1 MSLFLSDSD
10 IAELT
15 GIKRGRDGKT
25 RAQLQCQFLREHGI
39 PFIANIKGEPKVC
52 TSYLEGGKQTK
63 QKEAWKPRV
72 LQTAA

>member
-15 GIKRGRDGKT
+15 GIKRGRNGKT

-39 PFIANIKGEPKVC
+39 PFVPNVKGEPKVC

-63 QKEAWKPRV
+63 HQEVWKPRI
-72 LQTAA
+72 LQNAA